1 MKITII
7 RDSRTPVYIQIK
19 NQIKALILNGE
30 LATGVKLLPERKMAQ
45 IIGVSRGTISHV
57 YAELCA
63 DGFVNSK
70 QGDGFRVANDM
81 TEDAGKTEMKRRK
94 LLSNPWKYFETNEN
108 VIFNLGYEELSS
120 LVNKNGIIMS
130 DCVIDPNII
139 PVSEIQETI
148 NRLFV
153 KKSNELFGYASPQ
166 GLQNLRSSTSKI
178 LAAKHI

>member
-1 MKITII
+1 M
-7 RDSRTPVYIQIK
+7 
-19 NQIKALILNGE
+19 
-30 LATGVKLLPERKMAQ
+30 
-45 IIGVSRGTISHV
+45 
-57 YAELCA
+57 
-63 DGFVNSK
+63 
-70 QGDGFRVANDM
+70 
-81 TEDAGKTEMKRRK
+81 
-94 LLSNPWKYFETNEN
+94 
-108 VIFNLGYEELSS
+108 GYEELSS